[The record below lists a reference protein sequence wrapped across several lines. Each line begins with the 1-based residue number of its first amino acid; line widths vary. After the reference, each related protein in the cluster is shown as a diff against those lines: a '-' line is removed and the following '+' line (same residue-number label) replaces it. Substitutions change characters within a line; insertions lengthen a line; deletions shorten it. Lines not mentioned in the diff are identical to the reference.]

1 MNFLLSFQ
9 AKSDNPR
16 INGGFYEEINKSIF
30 GWKKNYRI
38 NSWGS
43 MFSLQA
49 MSWFDNYEKIDFES
63 IHYLY

>member
-1 MNFLLSFQ
+1 MNFLLTFQ
-9 AKSDNPR
+9 AQSTNPHV
-16 INGGFYEEINKSIF
+16 NGGFFEEITKSIF
-30 GWKKNYRI
+30 GWKKNSKI

-49 MSWFDNYEKIDFES
+49 INWFDNNEKFDFKS